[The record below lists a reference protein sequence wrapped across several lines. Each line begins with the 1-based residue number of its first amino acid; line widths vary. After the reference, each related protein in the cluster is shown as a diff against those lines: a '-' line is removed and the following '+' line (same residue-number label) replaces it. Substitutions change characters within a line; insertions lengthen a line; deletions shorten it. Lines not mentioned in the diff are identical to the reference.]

1 MAEKFSHEI
10 LLKVV
15 AQLCQ
20 MVGFEKIMTSVLH
33 TLADILGAFLKNL
46 GKTAQRYSEHCG
58 RTLVN
63 ETDLSLAFY
72 DFNIIPSEL
81 VEYLKLVSPGPEP
94 LSVPKYPLVK
104 NNQLSIQETP
114 INMQDSNEKCKEV
127 HSQLKENL
135 KIKISLKNIK
145 EACEAK
151 KLKSKKLKKRKKN
164 KENRK
169 RKNKDS

>member
-1 MAEKFSHEI
+1 MAEKFSHEM

-20 MVGFEKIMTSVLH
+20 MVGFEKIMTSVLY
-33 TLADILGAFLKNL
+33 TLADIMEAFLKNL
-46 GKTAQRYSEHCG
+46 GKTARRYSEHCG

-63 ETDLSLAFY
+63 ETDLSLAFF

-81 VEYLKLVSPGPEP
+81 VEFLKIVSPVPEP
-94 LSVPKYPLVK
+94 LSVPKYPVVRE
-104 NNQLSIQETP
+104 NQLSIQETP
-114 INMQDSNEKCKEV
+114 IIMQDSGETPNEV

-135 KIKISLKNIK
+135 KIKICLKNIK

-151 KLKSKKLKKRKKN
+151 KLKSKKSKKKKKN